1 MLASATEVEVEL
13 HVPDDVS
20 TFFGVTWAQDPRK
33 NKIFIKAF
41 PRGPNGRRGILE
53 STGLVELDDCLTAI
67 NGVSVD
73 KSSALHEVMAS
84 IRAAES
90 PLSLRFARYPPPP
103 LQRCSPSSSLS
114 SPSLFSP
121 SPSAPPPVGGGLGG
135 PPSYPSTDSLSN
147 GGGGGGGGSIGRH
160 IGAGKST
167 GGSSG
172 GGSGGLDSAARA
184 GGGGGGGGAGS
195 EERRD
200 AADPDLDAVLNSA
213 LVLGLG
219 ERVADIQKR
228 NSRLLQEVDRIGRA
242 AADKRQGVER
252 VASAAASLTAAGSDL
267 LPRRALRLLSA
278 ARQDAVALCEAMAR
292 LDELLAARERAQ
304 LARRRALEE
313 EEEEEE
319 EEEGGREAG
328 GMMSSRG
335 GGGEEGGRPR
345 R

>member
-67 NGVSVD
+67 NGVPVD

-103 LQRCSPSSSLS
+103 LQRCSPSSSS
-114 SPSLFSP
+114 ASLFS
-121 SPSAPPPVGGGLGG
+121 APPSVGRGLRGA
-135 PPSYPSTDSLSN
+135 PSYPSTDSLSSG
-147 GGGGGGGGSIGRH
+147 GGGGGGGGSSIDRLVGS
-160 IGAGKST
+160 GEST

-172 GGSGGLDSAARA
+172 GGSGGLDAAATRA
-184 GGGGGGGGAGS
+184 GGGGGGAGS

-213 LVLGLG
+213 LVLGLD

-278 ARQDAVALCEAMAR
+278 ARQDAAALCEAMAR

-313 EEEEEE
+313 EEEE
-319 EEEGGREAG
+319 GGRGEVG

-335 GGGEEGGRPR
+335 GGGEERGRPR

>member
-41 PRGPNGRRGILE
+41 PRGPEGRRGILE
-53 STGLVELDDCLTAI
+53 STGLVELDDCLTAV
-67 NGVSVD
+67 NGVPVD

-114 SPSLFSP
+114 SASLFSP
-121 SPSAPPPVGGGLGG
+121 SPSAPLSVGGGLGG
-135 PPSYPSTDSLSN
+135 APSYPSTDSLSS
-147 GGGGGGGGSIGRH
+147 GGGGGGSSIGRLT
-160 IGAGKST
+160 GSGKNAGGS
-167 GGSSG
+167 SSG
-172 GGSGGLDSAARA
+172 GGSGGLDATARA
-184 GGGGGGGGAGS
+184 GGAGV

-200 AADPDLDAVLNSA
+200 AADPDLDGVLNSA

-267 LPRRALRLLSA
+267 LPRHALRLLSA

-313 EEEEEE
+313 EEEED
-319 EEEGGREAG
+319 GRGKAG
-328 GMMSSRG
+328 GMMTSWAGGG
-335 GGGEEGGRPR
+335 GGGEGRLPR

>member
-67 NGVSVD
+67 NGVPVD
-73 KSSALHEVMAS
+73 KTSALHEVMAR

-114 SPSLFSP
+114 SASLFSP

-135 PPSYPSTDSLSN
+135 PPSYPSTDSLSS
-147 GGGGGGGGSIGRH
+147 GGGGGGGGSVGRH
-160 IGAGKST
+160 IGSGKST

-184 GGGGGGGGAGS
+184 GGGGGGGAGS

-252 VASAAASLTAAGSDL
+252 VASAAASLTAAGSNL

-313 EEEEEE
+313 EEEEE
-319 EEEGGREAG
+319 GGRGEAG

-335 GGGEEGGRPR
+335 GGGGGGGRPR

>member
-67 NGVSVD
+67 NGVPVD

-84 IRAAES
+84 IRAADS

-114 SPSLFSP
+114 SASLFPP
-121 SPSAPPPVGGGLGG
+121 SPSAPPSVGGGLRGA
-135 PPSYPSTDSLSN
+135 PSYPSTDSLSSGG

-160 IGAGKST
+160 IGSGEST

-172 GGSGGLDSAARA
+172 GGSGGLDAEARA
-184 GGGGGGGGAGS
+184 GGGGGGGGGAGS

-228 NSRLLQEVDRIGRA
+228 NSRLLQAVDRIGRA

-313 EEEEEE
+313 EQ
-319 EEEGGREAG
+319 EGGRGEVG
-328 GMMSSRG
+328 GTMSSRG

>member
-1 MLASATEVEVEL
+1 
-13 HVPDDVS
+13 
-20 TFFGVTWAQDPRK
+20 
-33 NKIFIKAF
+33 
-41 PRGPNGRRGILE
+41 
-53 STGLVELDDCLTAI
+53 TAI
-67 NGVSVD
+67 NGVPVD

-103 LQRCSPSSSLS
+103 LQRSSPSSSLS
-114 SPSLFSP
+114 SASLFSP
-121 SPSAPPPVGGGLGG
+121 SPSAPPPAGGGIGG
-135 PPSYPSTDSLSN
+135 APSYPSTDSLSS
-147 GGGGGGGGSIGRH
+147 GGGGGGGGSISRH
-160 IGAGKST
+160 IGSGKST

-184 GGGGGGGGAGS
+184 GGGGGGGGGGAGS

-200 AADPDLDAVLNSA
+200 AADHDLDAVLNSA

-313 EEEEEE
+313 EEEGES
-319 EEEGGREAG
+319 GRGEAG

-335 GGGEEGGRPR
+335 GGGGEGGRPR

>member
-67 NGVSVD
+67 NGVPID

-84 IRAAES
+84 IRAADS
-90 PLSLRFARYPPPP
+90 PLSLR
-103 LQRCSPSSSLS
+103 
-114 SPSLFSP
+114 
-121 SPSAPPPVGGGLGG
+121 
-135 PPSYPSTDSLSN
+135 
-147 GGGGGGGGSIGRH
+147 GGGGGSIGRL
-160 IGAGKST
+160 IGSGENT

-172 GGSGGLDSAARA
+172 GGSGGLDASARA
-184 GGGGGGGGAGS
+184 GGGGGGAGS
-195 EERRD
+195 KERRD

-213 LVLGLG
+213 LVLGLD

-313 EEEEEE
+313 EEEE
-319 EEEGGREAG
+319 GGRGEVG

-335 GGGEEGGRPR
+335 GGLEEGGRPR